1 MKEKKYTAVNEFG
14 CATDGDVFEQ
24 VHGTDM
30 WHMHREEEGAIAE
43 MFLSK
48 DIVQGLVE
56 TGYLA
61 EVCEA
66 TKDQCAEK
74 LESLL
79 EFVDDKLKQYEEDRT
94 AMLDSYNNQEI
105 PTCVKV
111 EAETVYYNMTKVLNK
126 VKEIITN
133 EQAR

>member
-30 WHMHREEEGAIAE
+30 WHMHREEEGAITE
-43 MFLSK
+43 MFLSE
-48 DIVQGLVE
+48 DVVQGLIE

-66 TKDQCAEK
+66 TKDRCAFSAESNK
-74 LESLL
+74 LLSTLRSSISIKSKRSTNSRGV
-79 EFVDDKLKQYEEDRT
+79 FCGQFT
-94 AMLDSYNNQEI
+94 
-105 PTCVKV
+105 T
-111 EAETVYYNMTKVLNK
+111 NK
-126 VKEIITN
+126 
-133 EQAR
+133 